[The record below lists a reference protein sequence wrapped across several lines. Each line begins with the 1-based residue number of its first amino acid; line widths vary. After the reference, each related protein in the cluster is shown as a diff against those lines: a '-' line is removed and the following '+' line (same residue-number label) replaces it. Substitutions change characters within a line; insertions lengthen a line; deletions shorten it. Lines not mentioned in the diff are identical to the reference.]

1 MTYRRSTLKAALLGL
16 SLLATPA
23 LHGPAHAAGTLTL
36 AQAQDPA
43 SYDPIDTF
51 LIAWGQIG
59 SNIFDGL
66 VQRGADMQI
75 KPALATSWDILE
87 DGKRMRF
94 HLRAGVTFQNG
105 EAFDANA
112 VKFTFD
118 RLLGPDGARGPQ
130 QSNYTAIGEVVVVDP
145 MTVDIVMKRPDPVML
160 TKLAGYGA
168 MIVPPKY
175 IAEVGKQAF
184 QIKPVGTGP
193 FKVVDYQ
200 PKVSLTLEPYDKHWE
215 GASKLDKL
223 VYRFIVEPDTQVA
236 ELQSGR
242 VDIAT
247 NVPVSLV
254 TAIEKTPSLKVESIT
269 GPIVNVLR
277 FNTANGITKDLR
289 VRQAM
294 IMAVDR
300 NAIVKSILQ
309 GQAKAVVSNQSDL
322 SFGFDPAQQPVKFD
336 PAGARALLKAAGI
349 APGTPVQVDFRAN
362 DAIFRE
368 VAQAVAGYLS
378 AVGLKAGVKPYEMN
392 IFTNDIIPNGKT
404 AEMFQFGWGGWTFD
418 FDNTA
423 YLLYHS
429 GEHWN
434 PYDKDPELDKM
445 LEAQRLS
452 PDRAERQR
460 LLQGVAHYIA
470 DHALEIPMY
479 NLNTIYGVNRRVKG
493 LVPPADN
500 RFRLTG
506 VTVE

>member
-1 MTYRRSTLKAALLGL
+1 MTRIRALFVALLLGFT
-16 SLLATPA
+16 A
-23 LHGPAHAAGTLTL
+23 PAHAAGTLTI

-51 LIAWGQIG
+51 LVAWGQIG
-59 SNIFDGL
+59 SNVFDGL
-66 VQRGADMQI
+66 VQRGADMEI
-75 KPALATSWDILE
+75 KPALATSWEFL
-87 DGKRMRF
+87 DGGTRMRF
-94 HLRAGVTFQNG
+94 KLRQGVTFQNG
-105 EAFDANA
+105 EAFDATA

-118 RLLGPDGARGPQ
+118 RLLGSDGAKGPQ
-130 QSNYTAIGEVVVVDP
+130 QSNYTAIGSVEIVDP
-145 MTVDIVMKRPDPVML
+145 FTIDIVMKRPDPVML
-160 TKLAGYGA
+160 TKFAGYGA

-200 PKVSLTLEPYDKHWE
+200 PKVSLTLEPYAQHWE

-236 ELQSGR
+236 ELQAGR

-254 TAIEKTPSLKVESIT
+254 PAIEKTATLKIVSIT
-269 GPIVNVLR
+269 GPTVTVLR
-277 FNTANGITKDLR
+277 FNTANGITKDER
-289 VRQAM
+289 VRKAM

-300 NAIVKSILQ
+300 DAITKAILQ
-309 GQAKAVVSNQSDL
+309 GHAKPVVSNQSTL
-322 SFGFDPAQQPVKFD
+322 SFGFDPAQKPVPFD

-349 APGTPVQVDFRAN
+349 APGTPVQVDFRSN
-362 DAIFRE
+362 DPLFRE
-368 VAQAVAGYLS
+368 VAQAVAGYLT
-378 AVGLKAGVKPYEMN
+378 AVGLKGGVKGYELN
-392 IFTNDIIPNGKT
+392 IFINDIIPNGKT

-423 YLLYHS
+423 YLLYHT

-434 PYDKDPELDKM
+434 PYDKDPALDKM

-452 PDRAERQR
+452 PDRAEREK
-460 LLQGVAHYIA
+460 LLQGVAHYVA

-500 RFRLTG
+500 RFRLTN
-506 VTVE
+506 VTVD

>member
-1 MTYRRSTLKAALLGL
+1 MTRIRALILALLLGFT
-16 SLLATPA
+16 APA
-23 LHGPAHAAGTLTL
+23 YAGGTLTI

-51 LIAWGQIG
+51 LISWGQIG

-66 VQRGADMQI
+66 VQRGADMTI
-75 KPALATSWDILE
+75 KPALATSWEFLDK
-87 DGKRMRF
+87 GARMRF
-94 HLRAGVTFQNG
+94 KLRQGVTFQNG
-105 EAFDANA
+105 EPFDATA

-118 RLLGPDGARGPQ
+118 RLLGPDGAKGPQ
-130 QSNYTAIGEVVVVDP
+130 QSNYNAIGAVEIVDP
-145 MTVDIVMKRPDPVML
+145 FTVDIVLKRPDPVML

-175 IAEVGKQAF
+175 ITEAGKDAF
-184 QIKPVGTGP
+184 KIKPVGTGP

-200 PKVSLTLEPYDKHWE
+200 PKVSLTLEPYAQHWE
-215 GASKLDKL
+215 GVSKLDKL

-236 ELQSGR
+236 ELQAGR

-254 TAIEKTPSLKVESIT
+254 PAIEKTPTLQVDSIT
-269 GPIVNVLR
+269 GPTVTVLR
-277 FNTANGITKDLR
+277 FNTAHGITKDER
-289 VRQAM
+289 VRKAM

-300 NAIVKSILQ
+300 DTIVKTILQ
-309 GQAKAVVSNQSDL
+309 GHAKTVVSNQSSL
-322 SFGFDPAQQPVKFD
+322 SFGFDPNQKPVPFD

-349 APGTPVQVDFRAN
+349 APGTPAQIDFQSN
-362 DAIFRE
+362 NPLFRE
-368 VAQAVAGYLS
+368 VAQAVAGYLT
-378 AVGLKAGVKPYEMN
+378 AVGLKGGVKGYEMN
-392 IFTNDIIPNGKT
+392 IMTNDIIPNGKT

-434 PYDKDPELDKM
+434 PYDKDPTLDKM

-452 PDRAERQR
+452 PDRAEREK
-460 LLQGVAHYIA
+460 LLQGVAHYVA

-479 NLNTIYGVNRRVKG
+479 NLNTIYGVNKRVKG

-500 RFRLTG
+500 RFRLTN